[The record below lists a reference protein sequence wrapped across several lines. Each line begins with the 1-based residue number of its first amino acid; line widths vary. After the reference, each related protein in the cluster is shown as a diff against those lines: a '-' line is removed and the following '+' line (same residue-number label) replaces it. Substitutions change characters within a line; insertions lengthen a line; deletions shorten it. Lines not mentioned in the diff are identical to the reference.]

1 MPVKYKNKLEEIKMG
16 FMEQVAATL
25 ATKYGVVTS
34 GKFEG
39 CQIAMGNP
47 PEKKVET
54 AYSFSQIIF
63 VEGNEEKGRY
73 EIDKVMMMVHGNNEK
88 GVQMSLRLEDGTIC
102 EFDLLL
108 RQEDKFWVKL
118 LKTFMGQKGGLN
130 DKEQDQKKLKFHN
143 MVVFFDNTFG
153 CMTSKDI
160 DFFEGYFMD
169 NDVLEDL
176 TKKMIEIYRNTKGK
190 VSQ

>member
-1 MPVKYKNKLEEIKMG
+1 MG

-54 AYSFSQIIF
+54 AYTFSQIIF
-63 VEGNEEKGRY
+63 VDGNEEKGRFD
-73 EIDKVMMMVHGNNEK
+73 IIKVRMVVRGNNDK
-88 GVQMSLRLEDGTIC
+88 GVQMAVLLPGDEAC

-108 RQEDKFWVKL
+108 KPEDKFWVKL
-118 LKTFMGQKGGLN
+118 LKTFMGQNNKAQ
-130 DKEQDQKKLKFHN
+130 DEKELKFHN
-143 MVVFFDNTFG
+143 MVVFFRQTYAV
-153 CMTSKDI
+153 MTNKDI

-169 NDVLEDL
+169 NDVLDDV
-176 TKKMIEIYRNTKGK
+176 TKKLIAIYRKTLGK
-190 VSQ
+190 ENAE

>member
-1 MPVKYKNKLEEIKMG
+1 MA

-63 VEGNEEKGRY
+63 VDGNESKGRY
-73 EIDKVMMMVHGNNEK
+73 DIDKVRMLMHGHDDK
-88 GVQMSLRLEDGTIC
+88 GVKMSVQLPEGDIC

-108 RQEDKFWVKL
+108 KQEDKFWVKL
-118 LKTFMGQKGGLN
+118 LKSFMGQKGGAN
-130 DKEQDQKKLKFHN
+130 ASAQEKADLKFHN
-143 MVVFFDNTFG
+143 MIVFFRNTFG
-153 CMTSKDI
+153 CMSSKEI
-160 DFFEGYFMD
+160 DFFEAYFTANNVLD
-169 NDVLEDL
+169 NL
-176 TKKMIEIYRNTKGK
+176 TAKLIKIYRDNVNKA
-190 VSQ
+190 

>member
-1 MPVKYKNKLEEIKMG
+1 MG

-54 AYSFSQIIF
+54 AGSFSQIIF
-63 VEGNEEKGRY
+63 VDGNEEKGRFD
-73 EIDKVMMMVHGNNEK
+73 IAKVRIVLLGSNST
-88 GVQMSLRLEDGTIC
+88 GVQMAIGLPDHEAC

-118 LKTFMGQKGGLN
+118 IKTFMGQKGGLN
-130 DKEQDQKKLKFHN
+130 DKAQDAKELKFHN
-143 MVVFFDNTFG
+143 MVVFFRQTFAVMG
-153 CMTSKDI
+153 AKEI

-169 NDVLEDL
+169 NDVLDDL
-176 TKKMIEIYRNTKGK
+176 TKKLIKIYREK
-190 VSQ
+190 VKKSEQ

>member
-1 MPVKYKNKLEEIKMG
+1 
-16 FMEQVAATL
+16 MEQVAATL

-54 AYSFSQIIF
+54 ANSFSQIIF
-63 VEGNEEKGRY
+63 VDGNEEKGRY
-73 EIDKVMMMVHGNNEK
+73 DIVKVRMLMHGNNEK
-88 GVQMSLRLEDGTIC
+88 GVQMSVQLPDGEIC
-102 EFDLLL
+102 KFDLLL

-130 DKEQDQKKLKFHN
+130 DKAQDAKELQFHN
-143 MVVFFDNTFG
+143 MVVFFRQTFAV
-153 CMTSKDI
+153 MTDKEI

-169 NDVLEDL
+169 NDVLDDV
-176 TKKMIEIYRNTKGK
+176 TKKLIDLYRATLSKKNAE
-190 VSQ
+190 

>member
-1 MPVKYKNKLEEIKMG
+1 MG

-47 PEKKVET
+47 PEKKVT
-54 AYSFSQIIF
+54 TSNSFSQIIF
-63 VEGNEEKGRY
+63 VDGNEEKGRY
-73 EIDKVMMMVHGNNEK
+73 EIDRVLMLKHGNDDK
-88 GVQMSLRLEDGTIC
+88 GVQMSFRLEDGTIC

-108 RQEDKFWVKL
+108 RQEDKFLVKL
-118 LKTFMGQKGGLN
+118 LKTFLGQKGGYKGDSAAAMQQN
-130 DKEQDQKKLKFHN
+130 EKELKFHN
-143 MVVFFDNTFG
+143 MVVFFQNTFG
-153 CMTSKDI
+153 CMDNSAV

-169 NDVLEDL
+169 NDVLDDL
-176 TKKMIEIYRNTKGK
+176 TKKLIKIYRDTKGK
-190 VSQ
+190 LQSKDM

>member
-1 MPVKYKNKLEEIKMG
+1 MG

-47 PEKKVET
+47 PEKKVE
-54 AYSFSQIIF
+54 AAHSFSQIIL

-73 EIDKVMMMVHGNNEK
+73 DIDKVRMMMHGNNNK
-88 GVQMSLRLEDGTIC
+88 GVQMSFRLEDGTIC

-118 LKTFMGQKGGLN
+118 IKTFLGQKGGLS
-130 DKEQDQKKLKFHN
+130 DKEQDAKTLKFHN
-143 MVVFFDNTFG
+143 MVVFFQNTFA
-153 CMTSKDI
+153 CMSHKEI

-169 NDVLEDL
+169 NDVLDDL
-176 TKKMIEIYRNTKGK
+176 TKKLIKLYREK
-190 VSQ
+190 VKKNEQ

>member
-1 MPVKYKNKLEEIKMG
+1 MG
-16 FMEQVAATL
+16 FMEKVAATL

-47 PEKKVET
+47 PDKKVEA

-73 EIDKVMMMVHGNNEK
+73 DIDKMMMLMHGHDDK
-88 GVQMSLRLEDGTIC
+88 GVKMSLRLPEGDIC

-130 DKEQDQKKLKFHN
+130 DKAQDAKELTFHN
-143 MVVFFDNTFG
+143 MIVFFQNAFG
-153 CMTSKDI
+153 CMSNKEI
-160 DFFEGYFMD
+160 DFFEAYFAE
-169 NDVLEDL
+169 NGVLDDL
-176 TKKMIEIYRNTKGK
+176 TKKLIKIYRDTVGK
-190 VSQ
+190 KKE

>member
-1 MPVKYKNKLEEIKMG
+1 MG

-34 GKFEG
+34 GKYEG

-47 PEKKVET
+47 PEKKVEK

-73 EIDKVMMMVHGNNEK
+73 EIYKTRMMVHGNNEN
-88 GVQMSLRLEDGTIC
+88 GVQMSCRLDDGTIC

-108 RQEDKFWVKL
+108 KPKDKLWMKL
-118 LKTFMGQKGGLN
+118 IKTLLGQKGGIKGSVDETL
-130 DKEQDQKKLKFHN
+130 QDEKNLRFHN
-143 MVVFFDNTFG
+143 MIVFFQNNFA
-153 CMTSKDI
+153 CMTHKEI

-169 NDVLEDL
+169 NDVLDDL
-176 TKKMIEIYRNTKGK
+176 TKKLIERYREK
-190 VSQ
+190 VKKNEQ

>member
-1 MPVKYKNKLEEIKMG
+1 MG

-34 GKFEG
+34 GKYEG

-47 PEKKVET
+47 PEKKVEK
-54 AYSFSQIIF
+54 AYTFSQIIF

-73 EIDKVMMMVHGNNEK
+73 EINKTLMMVHGNNEN
-88 GVQMSLRLEDGTIC
+88 GVQMSCRLDDGTIC

-108 RQEDKFWVKL
+108 KPKDKLWMKL
-118 LKTFMGQKGGLN
+118 IKTFFGQKGGIKTT
-130 DKEQDQKKLKFHN
+130 DKGGVDATILEEKKLRFHN
-143 MVVFFDNTFG
+143 MVVFFDNTFC

>member
-1 MPVKYKNKLEEIKMG
+1 MG

-47 PEKKVET
+47 PEKKVEA

-73 EIDKVMMMVHGNNEK
+73 AIDKTRMMMHGHNDK
-88 GVQMSLRLEDGTIC
+88 GVQMSCRLEDGTIC

-118 LKTFMGQKGGLN
+118 LKSFMGSTQN
-130 DKEQDQKKLKFHN
+130 TQNPNELKFHN
-143 MVVFFDNTFG
+143 MVVFFRNTFA
-153 CMTSKDI
+153 CMTNKEI
-160 DFFEGYFMD
+160 DFFEAYFME
-169 NDVLEDL
+169 NDVLDDL
-176 TKKMIEIYRNTKGK
+176 TKKLIKIYRDTLNKNK
-190 VSQ
+190 Q

>member
-1 MPVKYKNKLEEIKMG
+1 MG

-54 AYSFSQIIF
+54 ASSFSQIIF

-73 EIDKVMMMVHGNNEK
+73 DIDKTMMLMHGHDDK
-88 GVQMSLRLEDGTIC
+88 GVKMSLRLPEGDIC

-108 RQEDKFWVKL
+108 KQEDKFWVKL
-118 LKTFMGQKGGLN
+118 LKSFMGQKGGTTASAQ
-130 DKEQDQKKLKFHN
+130 EQKDLKFHN
-143 MVVFFDNTFG
+143 MIVFFRQTFAVMG
-153 CMTSKDI
+153 NKEI
-160 DFFEGYFMD
+160 DFFEAYFAE
-169 NDVLEDL
+169 NDVLDDL
-176 TKKMIEIYRNTKGK
+176 TKKLIKIYRDTVNKK
-190 VSQ
+190 KE

>member
-1 MPVKYKNKLEEIKMG
+1 MG

-34 GKFEG
+34 GKYEG

-73 EIDKVMMMVHGNNEK
+73 DIAKVRMLMHGNNDM
-88 GVQMSLRLEDGTIC
+88 GVQMSVCLPDNEIC

-108 RQEDKFWVKL
+108 RQEDKFWVKII
-118 LKTFMGQKGGLN
+118 KTFLGQKGGLT

-143 MVVFFDNTFG
+143 MVVFFNNTFA
-153 CMTSKDI
+153 CMTHKEI

-169 NDVLEDL
+169 NDVLEDV
-176 TKKMIEIYRNTKGK
+176 TKKLIKLYREK
-190 VSQ
+190 VKKEEQ